1 MTNSRYNG
9 SQVNSPSLVI
19 SQTITSD
26 EGRYF
31 CLATNAVGTGQSQQ
45 TYLTVVGST
54 PTATVD
60 QPQYS
65 ANKGSD
71 ITLQCSY
78 TANPAASMV
87 RWERDNGNTVVEIGD
102 TTNTINMSLAE
113 GNRGNTETIYIHGG
127 KYNGSSISNPSLNIS
142 DVEFSDA
149 GTYYCYARNSVGTGS
164 STQVVLAVSGNTPS
178 VSLTQN
184 NMTVNYGNN
193 VTIGCV
199 VVANPYQTSVYWQ
212 KISGELTV
220 TIDMTNTSKYGGA
233 TVALPSLY
241 IIGADTSDGANYVCF
256 AVNSNGTGQSC
267 EGTLTV
273 LGYTPNISLT
283 QNTMTVN
290 YGNNVT
296 IGCVVS
302 ANPSHTS
309 VYWQKISGGQTVTI
323 DMSNTY
329 KYGGGN
335 VASPSL
341 YIIRADTSDAAYY
354 VCFATNSVG
363 TGQSSL
369 GTLTVAGN
377 IPIITVPTS
386 AYIVNIDNSIT
397 LACQVTA
404 YPTHNSV
411 YWQKVIG
418 ANTKI
423 IQIDGEKYTGSSV
436 TNHGLTIS
444 NAQFSD
450 AGSYYCYAANSVGT
464 GSSTQIIVA
473 VAGNTPN
480 VSLTQDVIDVDY
492 GNNVTIG
499 CVISANP
506 AHTSV
511 YWQKISAGQT
521 VTIDIKNTSKYD
533 GGTVA
538 SPSLYIIRADT
549 SDAAN
554 YVCFAVNS
562 AGTGQSSQ
570 GNLTVLGIVPIVTVP
585 TSAYITNV
593 DSFIT
598 VDCQITAYPTHY
610 SVYWQKV
617 IGGNTETIIIN
628 GNKYKGSSV
637 SSPSLNIS
645 NIDLSDTGSYYCYAT
660 NILGTGS
667 SPPIILAV
675 TGMNDA
681 VPDTTVTESSGNQVI
696 VPAILGTVIALMVIV
711 FTAYLVRK
719 KYKKSTGSNG
729 KVSRRESVVHPTPKE
744 SNGKQE
750 NPLPVQQDPVETTDS
765 LPGEPEIG
773 ETSKFQS
780 LPPIDNRQFITD
792 KYLLGR
798 PMLLPI
804 GKASDLNV

>member
-1 MTNSRYNG
+1 MEEVINICFSCELTEILTRMSFVKPCSSLFVCPENSAPVVNVASNAYSVNIGNSITLQCNVQANPFHTSVKWQRVDNNDNAVDIDMTNSRYNG

-102 TTNTINMSLAE
+102 TTNNNKYGGSAVSSPSLIIYNAEESDE
-113 GNRGNTETIYIHGG
+113 GNYKCKVTNSVGTGISPTTNLEVVGNIPIVTVTTSAYIVDVNSSITLDCQVTVNPTHTSVFWQKVTGGNTETIYIHGG

-178 VSLTQN
+178 VSLSQN

-473 VAGNTPN
+473 VAG
-480 VSLTQDVIDVDY
+480 SEY
-492 GNNVTIG
+492 
-499 CVISANP
+499 
-506 AHTSV
+506 
-511 YWQKISAGQT
+511 
-521 VTIDIKNTSKYD
+521 
-533 GGTVA
+533 
-538 SPSLYIIRADT
+538 
-549 SDAAN
+549 
-554 YVCFAVNS
+554 F
-562 AGTGQSSQ
+562 
-570 GNLTVLGIVPIVTVP
+570 
-585 TSAYITNV
+585 
-593 DSFIT
+593 
-598 VDCQITAYPTHY
+598 
-610 SVYWQKV
+610 
-617 IGGNTETIIIN
+617 
-628 GNKYKGSSV
+628 
-637 SSPSLNIS
+637 
-645 NIDLSDTGSYYCYAT
+645 
-660 NILGTGS
+660 
-667 SPPIILAV
+667 
-675 TGMNDA
+675 
-681 VPDTTVTESSGNQVI
+681 
-696 VPAILGTVIALMVIV
+696 
-711 FTAYLVRK
+711 
-719 KYKKSTGSNG
+719 
-729 KVSRRESVVHPTPKE
+729 
-744 SNGKQE
+744 
-750 NPLPVQQDPVETTDS
+750 
-765 LPGEPEIG
+765 
-773 ETSKFQS
+773 
-780 LPPIDNRQFITD
+780 
-792 KYLLGR
+792 
-798 PMLLPI
+798 
-804 GKASDLNV
+804 